1 MEFLSSYGLFVAK
14 IATVII
20 AIILILLF
28 IFSVG
33 LRKQNKKGDLK
44 LIDLSE
50 AYRERQREMQQ
61 VKMSDAEYKVWL
73 KTYKKQ
79 RKIEEKKQKADA
91 KVGQTTVK
99 KPCLFVIDF
108 KGSMSA
114 NEVNALREEITAILS
129 IADNKDEVLL
139 RLESPGGVVHG
150 YGLAASQLNRL
161 REKGLKLIVS
171 VDKVAASGG
180 YMMACVADRIVAAP
194 FAIIGSIGVVAQ
206 VPNFHRLLKKRD
218 IDVEL
223 HTAGEYK
230 RTLTLLGENTEQGRK
245 KFVQDLNETHQLFK
259 DFVHQ
264 KRPALDINAVA
275 TGEHWYGSQAKE
287 KGLIDEIGVSDD
299 LIINQI
305 EAREIIAVTYTPAKR
320 FVDRLMG
327 SMIENID
334 KLLIRWWQRGQK
346 PLF

>member
-14 IATVII
+14 IATVVV
-20 AIILILLF
+20 AIILISLV
-28 IFSVG
+28 IFSFG
-33 LRKQNKKGDLK
+33 QRKQSKKGDLK
-44 LIDLSE
+44 LIDLSK
-50 AYRERQREMQQ
+50 AYRQRQREMQQ
-61 VKMSDAEYKVWL
+61 VKMSDAEYKIWL

-79 RKIEEKKQKADA
+79 RKIEEKKQKSDA
-91 KVGQTTVK
+91 KVGQTTLK
-99 KPCLFVIDF
+99 KPCLFVINF
-108 KGSMSA
+108 KGSMNA
-114 NEVNALREEITAILS
+114 HEVNALREEITAILS

-206 VPNFHRLLKKRD
+206 VPNFHRLLKKKD

-264 KRPALDINAVA
+264 KRPTLDINAVA
-275 TGEHWYGSQAKE
+275 TGEHWYGIQAKE

-299 LIINQI
+299 IIINQI
-305 EAREIIAVTYTPAKR
+305 DAREIIEVTYTPARR

-327 SMIENID
+327 SMVENAD
-334 KLLIRWWQRGQK
+334 KLLIRWWQRGQR
-346 PLF
+346 PLL

>member
-14 IATVII
+14 IATVVV
-20 AIILILLF
+20 AIVLILLVV
-28 IFSVG
+28 FSCG
-33 LRKQNKKGDLK
+33 QRKQNKKGDLK
-44 LIDLSE
+44 LIDLSK

-79 RKIEEKKQKADA
+79 RKIEEKKQKSDA
-91 KVGQTTVK
+91 KVGQTNLK
-99 KPCLFVIDF
+99 KTCLFVINF
-108 KGSMSA
+108 KGSMNA
-114 NEVNALREEITAILS
+114 HEVNALREEITAILS

-206 VPNFHRLLKKRD
+206 VPNFHRLLKKKD

-259 DFVHQ
+259 DFVHH
-264 KRPALDINAVA
+264 KRPSLDINAVA
-275 TGEHWYGSQAKE
+275 TGEHWYGVQAKE

-299 LIINQI
+299 IIITQI
-305 EAREIIAVTYTPAKR
+305 DAREIIEVVYTPSKC

-327 SMIENID
+327 SMLKNAD
-334 KLLIRWWQRGQK
+334 KLLIRWWERSHK
-346 PLF
+346 SLF